1 MPSFTCV
8 ACKKKFKLPKLYKA
22 HEVPCVKADRLKK
35 GLPAEPELI
44 GQNGELVSRKV
55 SMFWPEE
62 KAWFEGILSHFDPED
77 KSYTVA
83 YNDGE
88 SESGVTLPDDT
99 VALHDD
105 EEDGDD
111 DDFKLEAKKS
121 SKRARPS
128 TKSTAKRGTTRGGKA
143 AKVAREQSH
152 KAPEAAAVEE
162 TPMLDEDLFDFCE
175 ETPKATSQKKTRG
188 TKASKVLEDAIQ
200 VEPPESSNPDAC
212 TSPLAEA
219 LANVHKNATGTVHGV
234 SKASNW
240 LLSSEPEKTEAVS
253 SAWTA
258 IEGTLP
264 SVQIDEMRRQWTT
277 AQALMNDLLDKIS
290 MFGPKGTFGERN
302 RS

>member
-1 MPSFTCV
+1 M
-8 ACKKKFKLPKLYKA
+8 
-22 HEVPCVKADRLKK
+22 
-35 GLPAEPELI
+35 
-44 GQNGELVSRKV
+44 Q
-55 SMFWPEE
+55 
-62 KAWFEGILSHFDPED
+62 
-77 KSYTVA
+77 
-83 YNDGE
+83 
-88 SESGVTLPDDT
+88 
-99 VALHDD
+99 
-105 EEDGDD
+105 DGDD

-219 LANVHKNATGTVHGV
+219 LANVHKNAVSLLLTPSLLRGV
-234 SKASNW
+234 SHCVLVMPNHVHYWQHKFCSICTN
-240 LLSSEPEKTEAVS
+240 
-253 SAWTA
+253 
-258 IEGTLP
+258 
-264 SVQIDEMRRQWTT
+264 
-277 AQALMNDLLDKIS
+277 
-290 MFGPKGTFGERN
+290 
-302 RS
+302 